1 MSDKLNEK
9 FEELVTAQK
18 VIVEDDQSKMP
29 TVQATVIPGTG
40 SDPSQVS
47 DAQTAKSTAAG
58 DQGTQPK
65 VDASQSYG
73 QSAPTDLGGS
83 STTPNE
89 HDEDGEP
96 NPGAKAAAPVGDKAA
111 QSDGSAQTSN
121 ISDAGDMGT
130 QPTVGADVAYA
141 TKVGPEVTYPIKPS
155 FEDLDVSADVAALV
169 EGTELS
175 EKFAEKAKI
184 IFESAVKAKISSE
197 YDKLVE
203 HFADELDKQVNAAK
217 AELSEEV
224 NGTVNYAIGQWVEQN
239 QVAIDRG
246 IRNEITEDF
255 IAGLKGLFEEHYIS
269 IPDEKVDVVE
279 GMAESIREME
289 ARLDEQVKANVKL
302 QNSLNETARKNIL
315 NNVSEGLADTQK
327 EKLAALAEGLEF
339 VSEESFSKKVT
350 TIKEA
355 YFKET
360 AAPQSEVADETPVE
374 GASDS
379 EVSPAMAQ
387 YLDAMNR
394 WNP

>member
-302 QNSLNETARKNIL
+302 QNNLNETARKNIL

-374 GASDS
+374 GADA
-379 EVSPAMAQ
+379 EVTPAMAQ

-394 WNP
+394 WNS

>member
-9 FEELVTAQK
+9 FEELVTEQK
-18 VIVEDDQSKMP
+18 VIVEAGDPMP
-29 TVQATVIPGTG
+29 TVSANVIPGTG
-40 SDPSQVS
+40 SEPSQVS
-47 DAQTAKSTAAG
+47 DVQTSSGSGKDPMPTVSPSVAPA
-58 DQGTQPK
+58 
-65 VDASQSYG
+65 G
-73 QSAPTDLGGS
+73 QSAPADLGGT
-83 STTPNE
+83 STTPHE
-89 HDEDGEP
+89 HDEDGEE

-111 QSDGSAQTSN
+111 QSDGSAQTSSIN
-121 ISDAGDMGT
+121 DAGDMGK
-130 QPTVGADVAYA
+130 QPTVGAEVAYG
-141 TKVGPEVTYPIKPS
+141 TKVGGSVTYPIKPS
-155 FEDLDVSADVAALV
+155 FEDLDVSDDIKALV

-203 HFADELDKQVNAAK
+203 HFANELDKQVEAAK

-315 NNVSEGLADTQK
+315 NTVSEGLADTQK

-339 VSEESFSKKVT
+339 VSDEAFSKKVT

-374 GASDS
+374 GASD
-379 EVSPAMAQ
+379 EVTPAMAQ
-387 YLDAMNR
+387 YLDALNR
-394 WNP
+394 WNS